1 MIIPS
6 MARTRRYMH
15 GKRRR
20 QCPASP
26 FKHDHDREFSKQGKE
41 FLASQKRHEENI
53 ASGRVVTQ
61 PISSYIENVKAD
73 MDRLA
78 RLGKVD
84 TPEYRILD
92 MKHTRLLG
100 MQNKQLAESDE

>member
-53 ASGRVVTQ
+53 ASGKVVTQ
-61 PISSYIENVKAD
+61 PVSSYIQNVQNDINALARTGKSDTPKFKQLQAT
-73 MDRLA
+73 LA
-78 RLGKVD
+78 RLKA
-84 TPEYRILD
+84 
-92 MKHTRLLG
+92 
-100 MQNKQLAESDE
+100 MQSNE